1 MLVKRY
7 ALFLLLAVSAGVAPA
22 GTPGAADLDKEKPMS
37 CSHQWARALKR
48 CWEDRIDRTYCET
61 KANVRRE
68 NCLVTG
74 IWDTKLQP

>member
-1 MLVKRY
+1 M
-7 ALFLLLAVSAGVAPA
+7 SAGIAP
-22 GTPGAADLDKEKPMS
+22 TGAAGAVDLDEEKPMS
-37 CSHQWARALKR
+37 CSDQWARALKR

-74 IWDTKLQP
+74 TWDRKLLP

>member
-7 ALFLLLAVSAGVAPA
+7 ALFLLLAVSAGVGPVGAA
-22 GTPGAADLDKEKPMS
+22 GAADLNKEKPMS
-37 CSHQWARALKR
+37 CSNQWALALKR
-48 CWEDRIDRTYCET
+48 CWDDRVDRTYCET

-74 IWDTKLQP
+74 TWDTKLQP

>member
-1 MLVKRY
+1 
-7 ALFLLLAVSAGVAPA
+7 
-22 GTPGAADLDKEKPMS
+22 MS
-37 CSHQWARALKR
+37 CSDQWARALKR

-74 IWDTKLQP
+74 SWDTKLQP